1 MRLIN
6 FTIQELNFNLPK
18 ISAISINTEIHIGVV
33 MADAD
38 TKLDKLEERIRGAET
53 ALATLTSNITLNTNN
68 LKENMSSLKADMK
81 ENNRDITESVNSLND
96 SLQKLYVSHSGS
108 QNTVKFNEKL
118 VWGIV
123 GLIFTTGLYLIQDF
137 IKAGGAG

>member
-1 MRLIN
+1 
-6 FTIQELNFNLPK
+6 
-18 ISAISINTEIHIGVV
+18 

-38 TKLDKLEERIRGAET
+38 TTKLEKLEERLRGTEN
-53 ALATLTSNITLNTNN
+53 ALATLTSSITLNTNN
-68 LKENMSSLKADMK
+68 LKENMARTQNDLGYRIDSLKADMK
-81 ENNRDITESVNSLND
+81 ENNHTVTESVNTLND
-96 SLQKLYVSHSGS
+96 SLQKLYVSHSGA